1 MISSPPRL
9 EEKKGNIMIS
19 IDYKKWNI
27 DHVYDCSEGYEEI
40 NHYAVWTPDRLDV
53 VAEKFAT
60 VEEAKQWIDN
70 HES

>member
-1 MISSPPRL
+1 ML
-9 EEKKGNIMIS
+9 NIY
-19 IDYKKWNI
+19 YKEWCI

-40 NHYAVWTPDRLDV
+40 NHYAVWTPDGLDV

-70 HES
+70 YES

>member
-1 MISSPPRL
+1 
-9 EEKKGNIMIS
+9 MIS

-27 DHVYDCSEGYEEI
+27 DHVYDCSESYEEI

>member
-1 MISSPPRL
+1 
-9 EEKKGNIMIS
+9 MIS

-40 NHYAVWTPDRLDV
+40 NHFAVWTPDRLDV

-70 HES
+70 YET

>member
-1 MISSPPRL
+1 
-9 EEKKGNIMIS
+9 MIS
-19 IDYKKWNI
+19 IDYKKWSI

-40 NHYAVWTPDRLDV
+40 NHFAVWTPDRLDV